1 MQAPDTLPQVSIIRQ
16 RAIWKEKSVAINV
29 KCTKELLLDYSETDL
44 AFIIGS

>member
-16 RAIWKEKSVAINV
+16 RAIWKKKSSSIRV
-29 KCTKELLLDYSETDL
+29 KCIKELLVDQSETDL